1 MNYSADYYTHNESLS
16 SELFPFIKVYLYDGK
31 RGKRYENDYQTFR
44 NSLVNHSD
52 DLIKENISE
61 PYGNKNGLAL
71 PCYPSLKDEDILF
84 ICKKI
89 KNFYVK

>member
-1 MNYSADYYTHNESLS
+1 M
-16 SELFPFIKVYLYDGK
+16 VYLESSK
-31 RGKRYENDYQTFR
+31 IQTRGFFYPLHSQGGVNKNYKKSKKSEMFFK
-44 NSLVNHSD
+44 NS
-52 DLIKENISE
+52 I
-61 PYGNKNGLAL
+61 YGNKNGLVL